1 MATLQRIRSR
11 AGILIAV
18 IIGIA
23 IFSFVLQ
30 DLLTGGKSVLV
41 NSRIQFAEIDGKSV
55 SYQEY
60 ADKVDKLAEYYR
72 LRYGLSSLDEQMMES
87 VREETWNN
95 IVREY
100 ATMSEFKKLGISVPT
115 DEVMDM
121 VQGRNPHPIIRQ
133 LFADPQTGILNRSFL
148 LQFIRTMDEDPTG
161 AQKTIWLQLENQ
173 IINDKAFSKY
183 NNLIRKGLYTTDLEA
198 EFAFREAD
206 KKVDFSYVRQL
217 FSSIPDTAVTY
228 TEADLRK
235 YYDENTNQYM
245 QEASRDIEYVVFEVV
260 PSAEDDQGT
269 LDWINNLKN
278 EFETTTDVASL
289 VNIESDLPYDSVFLT
304 KSELSENISEFI
316 FKAKPGDVTGPYFEN
331 GAYKLTRLVEIGFR
345 PDSVRARH
353 ILIQPDQKTT
363 MERTKEI
370 ADSVKN
376 LIRNGAD
383 FAVLALTMS
392 ADGSSQDGG
401 NLGWF
406 TEGRMVMPFNDACFE
421 GKKGDLMVVQTQFG
435 NHVIEILEQS
445 PLVKKVRIAI
455 LSREVKPSSKTYQE
469 IYTRAV
475 EFAGVNTKYE
485 KFNTA
490 IAEQNLT
497 KRYASELTVNQRTMP
512 GLDYPRPLIQWV
524 FEADLNDISPQI
536 FELGNK
542 FVIAAVTAIREK
554 GPSPLDQIRNEIV
567 LEVRKNKKAEKIIEE
582 FRSNISADSSL
593 YNIARKM
600 GLQVQEAVNISF
612 SSVSIPSAGIE
623 PKVIGVA
630 SSLPEGK
637 LSEPV
642 YGNNGVYVLKING
655 ISESNEINTLAT
667 RNTMNMMRQ
676 SRVYSEAYQALLDAS
691 NIKDNRYKFF

>member
-41 NSRIQFAEIDGKSV
+41 NSRIQFAEIDGKSL

-183 NNLIRKGLYTTDLEA
+183 NNLIRKGLYTTGLEA
-198 EFAFREAD
+198 EFVFRETD

-217 FSSIPDTAVTY
+217 FSSITDTAVTY

-235 YYDENTNQYM
+235 YYDENTYQYM

-260 PSAEDDQGT
+260 PSDEDDQGT

-278 EFETTTDVASL
+278 EFETTTDVVSL
-289 VNIESDLPYDSVFLT
+289 VNIESDFPYDSVFLT
-304 KSELSENISEFI
+304 KSELSENISEFM

-331 GAYKLTRLVEIGFR
+331 GAYKLARLVEIGFR

-445 PLVKKVRIAI
+445 PLVKKVRVAI

-475 EFAGVNTKYE
+475 EFAGVNTTYE
-485 KFNTA
+485 KFNAA

-567 LEVRKNKKAEKIIEE
+567 LEVRKNKKAEKIIEV
-582 FRSNISADSSL
+582 FRSNITADSSL
-593 YNIARKM
+593 DNIARKM

-642 YGNNGVYVLKING
+642 HGNNGVYVLKINR

-667 RNTMNMMRQ
+667 RNRMNMMRQ